1 MALPKQLITCVL
13 EFDGTVNKAYEF
25 ILQDTDITVKY
36 EYWTGGA
43 YDESIGGKRISNLRA
58 LRLDV
63 NFGYQAARQDAV
75 LSRVANTT
83 GAGTASDWASFFND
97 FFQHF
102 NVNNGENVKLHF
114 GETLD
119 NLGSLPNGGTVSV
132 DYFTMVP
139 TDVTYQQT
147 YSNQIGR
154 FVPKLSLTSQTLL
167 EYIPTKLKGVL

>member
-1 MALPKQLITCVL
+1 M
-13 EFDGTVNKAYEF
+13 NKAYEF
-25 ILQDTDITVKY
+25 VLQDTDIITKY

-75 LSRVANTT
+75 LSRNANTT
-83 GAGTASDWASFFND
+83 GTGTTSDWASMFND

-102 NVNNGENVKLHF
+102 NVNNGENAKLYF
-114 GETLD
+114 GETLS
-119 NLGSLPNGGTVSV
+119 NLGALPNGNVSQ
-132 DYFTMVP
+132 DYFTMIP
-139 TDVTYQQT
+139 TEVTYQQT

-154 FVPKLSLTSQTLL
+154 FVPRLSLTSQTLL